1 MLLIPKLNDIGIH
14 AQRPMRDIAS
24 MQVCRDGVKA
34 LENANILE
42 KKDAQHQH
50 DHKVKRVEK
59 GVFSILLPYILPYHL
74 HIIVYARHHDDQH
87 QANFQYGKNQI

>member
-1 MLLIPKLNDIGIH
+1 MLLMPKLNDIETH
-14 AQRPMRDIAS
+14 AQCPIRDVAS
-24 MQVCRDGVKA
+24 TQVCCNGIKA